1 LIDQAMLWLAIAY
14 IHDLCQSGRRQ
25 TL

>member
-1 LIDQAMLWLAIAY
+1 LIDQAMLWPATGY